1 MKRDKQISQLAK
13 KLVILSKDS
22 EGFITGSKVDQVL
35 SGLKQVQ
42 PRRYLALLRCYL
54 EHIRREIA
62 LQTAE
67 VTAPSAIS
75 EDALKAIEQHY
86 STIYGRSIR
95 ARSITEASL
104 IAGVRVRVGDDLY
117 DASIAGQ
124 LSRIAHQVN

>member
-22 EGFITGSKVDQVL
+22 EGIITGSTVDQVL

-42 PRRYLALLRCYL
+42 PRRYLALLKCYL

-67 VTAPSAIS
+67 VSAPSALS
-75 EDALKAIEQHY
+75 EEALKAIEQH
-86 STIYGRSIR
+86 
-95 ARSITEASL
+95 
-104 IAGVRVRVGDDLY
+104 
-117 DASIAGQ
+117 
-124 LSRIAHQVN
+124 

>member
-13 KLVILSKDS
+13 KLVALSKDS
-22 EGFITGSKVDQVL
+22 EGIITGSKVDQVL

-42 PRRYLALLRCYL
+42 PRHYLSLLKCYL
-54 EHIRREIA
+54 GHIRREIA

-75 EDALKAIEQHY
+75 KDALKAIEQHY

-95 ARSITEASL
+95 ARSITEESL

-124 LSRIAHQVN
+124 LSRIAY

>member
-1 MKRDKQISQLAK
+1 MKRDKQISQLAV
-13 KLVILSKDS
+13 LVALSKDS
-22 EGFITGSKVDQVL
+22 EGIITGSTVYQVL

-42 PRRYLALLRCYL
+42 PRRYLALLKCL

-67 VTAPSAIS
+67 VSAPSALS
-75 EDALKAIEQHY
+75 EEAPKAIEQHY
-86 STIYGRSIR
+86 STFYGRSIR
-95 ARSITEASL
+95 ARSITKKSL

-124 LSRIAHQVN
+124 LRRIAHQVN

>member
-13 KLVILSKDS
+13 KLVALSKDS
-22 EGFITGSKVDQVL
+22 EGIITGSTVDQVL
-35 SGLKQVQ
+35 SGLKELQ
-42 PRRYLALLRCYL
+42 PHRYLALLKSYL
-54 EHIRREIA
+54 AHIRREIA

-67 VTAPSAIS
+67 VSAPSALS
-75 EDALKAIEQHY
+75 EEALKAIEQHY

-95 ARSITEASL
+95 ARSITEKSL

-124 LSRIAHQVN
+124 LSRIAY

>member
-1 MKRDKQISQLAK
+1 MKRDKQTSQLAK
-13 KLVILSKDS
+13 KLVALSKDS
-22 EGFITGSKVDQVL
+22 EGIITGSKVDQVL

-42 PRRYLALLRCYL
+42 PRHYLSLLKCYL
-54 EHIRREIA
+54 EHIRRELA

-67 VTAPSAIS
+67 VSAPSALS
-75 EDALKAIEQHY
+75 EEALKAIEQHY

-124 LSRIAHQVN
+124 LSRIAHHVN

>member
-22 EGFITGSKVDQVL
+22 EGIITGSKVDQVL

-54 EHIRREIA
+54 EYIRREIA

-67 VTAPSAIS
+67 VSAPSALS
-75 EDALKAIEQHY
+75 EEALKAIEQHY

-95 ARSITEASL
+95 ARSITEKSL

-124 LSRIAHQVN
+124 LSRLAHQFD

>member
-13 KLVILSKDS
+13 KLVVLSKDS
-22 EGFITGSKVDQVL
+22 EGIITSSTVDQVL

-67 VTAPSAIS
+67 VSAPSALS
-75 EDALKAIEQHY
+75 EEALKAIEQHY
-86 STIYGRSIR
+86 SIIYGRSIR
-95 ARSITEASL
+95 ARSITEESL

-117 DASIAGQ
+117 DASIAGL
-124 LSRIAHQVN
+124 LSRIAQQVN

>member
-22 EGFITGSKVDQVL
+22 EGIITGSKVDQVL

-54 EHIRREIA
+54 EHIRHEIA

-95 ARSITEASL
+95 ARSITEESL

>member
-13 KLVILSKDS
+13 KLVVLSKDS
-22 EGFITGSKVDQVL
+22 EGIITGSTVDQVL

-42 PRRYLALLRCYL
+42 PRRYLTLLKCYL
-54 EHIRREIA
+54 EHVRREIA

-67 VTAPSAIS
+67 VSAPSALS
-75 EDALKAIEQHY
+75 EEALKAIEQHY

-95 ARSITEASL
+95 ARSITEESL
-104 IAGVRVRVGDDLY
+104 IAGVRVRIGDDLY

-124 LSRIAHQVN
+124 LSRLAHQVN

>member
-13 KLVILSKDS
+13 KLVVLSKDS
-22 EGFITGSKVDQVL
+22 EGIITSSTVEQVL
-35 SGLKQVQ
+35 SGLKQVK

-67 VTAPSAIS
+67 VAAPSALS
-75 EDALKAIEQHY
+75 EETLKAIEQHY
-86 STIYGRSIR
+86 SIIYGRSIR
-95 ARSITEASL
+95 ARSITEESL

-124 LSRIAHQVN
+124 LGRIAHQVN

>member
-13 KLVILSKDS
+13 KLVVLSKDS
-22 EGFITGSKVDQVL
+22 EGIITSSTVDQVL

-67 VTAPSAIS
+67 VSAPSALS
-75 EDALKAIEQHY
+75 EEALKAIEQHY

-95 ARSITEASL
+95 ARSITEESL

>member
-95 ARSITEASL
+95 ARSITEESL